1 MPERKR
7 TDRRFSRIAGRRS
20 VQRRDTFL
28 SPHGRLQMKFDF
40 ESLNEDMRYK
50 LMLATVLPRPIAWV
64 TSQDRNG
71 LLNAAPFSFFN
82 VFGTAPATV
91 GIGVGRNSPTQPK
104 DTCLNIRATEE
115 FVVNLVPFSAA
126 EKMRASSMPF
136 PSHVSEVAA
145 IELQTSPSERVA
157 PPRITESPASF
168 ECKFMQEIR
177 LGNFSLI
184 LGRIEGALYTRT
196 RDKFEPN
203 VELAQALLAKH
214 TGYGVC
220 GIR

>member
-1 MPERKR
+1 
-7 TDRRFSRIAGRRS
+7 
-20 VQRRDTFL
+20 
-28 SPHGRLQMKFDF
+28 MKFDF

-64 TSQDRNG
+64 TSQDSNG
-71 LLNAAPFSFFN
+71 LTNAAPFSFFN
-82 VFGTAPATV
+82 VFGTEPATV

-104 DTCLNIRATEE
+104 DTCRNIRATEE

-136 PSHVSEVAA
+136 PSHVSEVSA
-145 IELQTSPSERVA
+145 IGLPTSPSERVG

-168 ECKFMQEIR
+168 ECRLMQEIR

-184 LGRIEGALYTRT
+184 LGRIVMLHLRDEAMLDADRLHIDAANMDLIGRMEGALYTRT
-196 RDKFEPN
+196 RDKFEPD

-214 TGYGVC
+214 QG
-220 GIR
+220 

>member
-1 MPERKR
+1 
-7 TDRRFSRIAGRRS
+7 
-20 VQRRDTFL
+20 
-28 SPHGRLQMKFDF
+28 MKFDF

-64 TSQDRNG
+64 TSQDTNG
-71 LLNAAPFSFFN
+71 LVNAAPFSFFN
-82 VFGTAPATV
+82 VFGTEPATV

-104 DTCLNIRATEE
+104 DTGLNIRATEE

-136 PSHVSEVAA
+136 PSHVSEIAA
-145 IELQTSPSERVA
+145 VGLATSPSERVA
-157 PPRITESPASF
+157 PPRISESPVSF

-184 LGRIEGALYTRT
+184 LGRIVMLHVRDEAVLDAGRLHIDATNMDLVGRMEGALYTRT
-196 RDKFEPN
+196 RDKFEPD

-214 TGYGVC
+214 KG
-220 GIR
+220 

>member
-1 MPERKR
+1 
-7 TDRRFSRIAGRRS
+7 
-20 VQRRDTFL
+20 
-28 SPHGRLQMKFDF
+28 MKFDF

-50 LMLATVLPRPIAWV
+50 LMLATVLPWPIAWV

-104 DTCLNIRATEE
+104 DTFLNIRATEE

-184 LGRIEGALYTRT
+184 LGRIVMLHVRDEAVLDADRLHIDAANMDLIGRMEGALYTRT

-214 TGYGVC
+214 TG
-220 GIR
+220 